1 MFDSAFIL
9 LRFYLES
16 MNRDELFAS
25 QVLMCGNGYETG
37 ELKHARLNMGPG
49 DDQIRGNATGVD
61 PVCISQDMLNSRIK
75 SDLTYRK

>member
-37 ELKHARLNMGPG
+37 ELKHARLNMGP
-49 DDQIRGNATGVD
+49 R
-61 PVCISQDMLNSRIK
+61 R
-75 SDLTYRK
+75 